1 MNQCFIHTSTTAHK
15 EIPIASALVIT
26 QEFVGITFCTLKN
39 FVNSNSQPLWG
50 DSITEFENSQFM
62 KSVWAHPKNI
72 IRHFVLCKHK
82 STSLMHKSKILKFC
96 KVLTDDFLELK
107 SNLLGYFY

>member
-1 MNQCFIHTSTTAHK
+1 MNQCFIHTSTNAHK

-50 DSITEFENSQFM
+50 DSIT
-62 KSVWAHPKNI
+62 
-72 IRHFVLCKHK
+72 
-82 STSLMHKSKILKFC
+82 
-96 KVLTDDFLELK
+96 
-107 SNLLGYFY
+107 